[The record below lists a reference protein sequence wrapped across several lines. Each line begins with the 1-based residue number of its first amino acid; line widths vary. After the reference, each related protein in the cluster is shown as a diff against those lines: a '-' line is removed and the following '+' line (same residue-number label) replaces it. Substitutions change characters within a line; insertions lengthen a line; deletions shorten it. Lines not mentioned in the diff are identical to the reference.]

1 MAAHKT
7 IDRLCCLILVLT
19 LALTLVFINGE
30 SLGIQAA
37 SLEAGF
43 TDRLFDT
50 SRVHTIDLVM
60 DDWESFISS
69 CENEEYSLCSV
80 VIDNESYDNVGIRAK
95 GNTSLTQVASYGN
108 DRYSFKLEFD
118 HYDSMKSYYGLDKIS
133 LNNIIQDNT
142 YMKDYLSYQL
152 MGSFGVSSPLCSYAY
167 IRVNGDDWG
176 LYLAVEGV
184 EEAFLRRNYGSSYGQ
199 LYKPDSMGFGGGR
212 GNGGNFRME
221 DWEPSEDQENI
232 PAEMPDGEEP
242 GNWPNMPQG
251 FPDNPSEGDSAPGT
265 EGNGSFENWND
276 AFTPPGSEM
285 APKEEEESG
294 SKTDIPQ
301 GFPGSPPDRNNMPHA
316 GDGENDKPFDPSQW
330 ASGSSPWGDNAPEG
344 GNIPG
349 GNGPG
354 FPNAMGG
361 NDVSLIYTD
370 DQYSSYENIF
380 NNAKTEITDADR
392 DRLIESLRQLN
403 EQENIEEVVD
413 TESVIRY
420 FVVHNFLCNFDSYT
434 GSMIHNY
441 YLYES
446 DSQLSMI
453 PWDYNLAFGGFMGA
467 QDAETL
473 VNYPIDTPVSGG
485 SMESR
490 PMLAWI
496 FAQEEYTQLYHQYFQ
511 EFVSQWN
518 ENLSQLIS
526 QTQSLISPYVEKDPT
541 KFCTYQEFQTGVATL
556 KEFCQLRIESISGQL
571 AGTIPADSQGQ
582 AEAPDALIDAGELSI
597 QDMGSMNGGAP
608 NAGQAPNRQN
618 GGNRKKELKEN

>member
-30 SLGIQAA
+30 SLGIKAA
-37 SLEAGF
+37 SLEAGYI
-43 TDRLFDT
+43 DRLFDT

-167 IRVNGDDWG
+167 IRVNGNDWG
-176 LYLAVEGV
+176 LYLAVESV

-221 DWEPSEDQENI
+221 DWEPSEAQENI
-232 PAEMPDGEEP
+232 PDKMPDGEDP
-242 GNWPNMPQG
+242 GNSNMPQE
-251 FPDNPSEGDSAPGT
+251 FSDSPPESSRTPNTEGD
-265 EGNGSFENWND
+265 GNFENWND
-276 AFTPPGSEM
+276 HFTPPGSDM
-285 APKEEEESG
+285 APKEEGESG

-301 GFPGSPPDRNNMPHA
+301 DFPGSPPDRNNMPHA

-344 GNIPG
+344 GNTPEG
-349 GNGPG
+349 TGAG

-380 NNAKTEITDADR
+380 SNAKTEITDADR

-403 EQENIEEVVD
+403 EQENIAEVVD

-473 VNYPIDTPVSGG
+473 VNYPIDSPVSGG
-485 SMESR
+485 SIESR
-490 PMLAWI
+490 PMFAWI

-511 EFVSQWN
+511 EFVSQWD

-526 QTQSLISPYVEKDPT
+526 QTHSLISPYVEKDPT

-582 AEAPDALIDAGELSI
+582 AEAPETLIDAGELSI

-608 NAGQAPNRQN
+608 KAGQAPNRQN
-618 GGNRKKELKEN
+618 WGNRKKELKEN